1 VVKAGWLFGFSW
13 LNIPPS
19 SYFSCTFS
27 DHSWR
32 HQSITLAVLGWPIR
46 RPVAKNWRDSKRCGG
61 ESDKYLVAMSYE
73 LVEATA
79 DSDWREYHSVRR
91 RVLFER
97 RGLTNYDETNADE
110 YNAANHPLLLKLDGR
125 AIGTVRLD
133 DFGNGAGAVRLVA
146 IAPDLQRRGHGRVL
160 SDYVESYARRLGIK
174 ILYVNAV
181 LEAVGYYEK
190 LGWKPD
196 VWNEAEL
203 VGIAS
208 GCRQMSKPLTL
219 P

>member
-1 VVKAGWLFGFSW
+1 VRR
-13 LNIPPS
+13 
-19 SYFSCTFS
+19 
-27 DHSWR
+27 WR
-32 HQSITLAVLGWPIR
+32 SPC
-46 RPVAKNWRDSKRCGG
+46 VAKPKAAAKKWWNSKCHDGK
-61 ESDKYLVAMSYE
+61 SDKYLVAMNYE
-73 LVEATA
+73 LVEVTA
-79 DSDWREYHSVRR
+79 NSDWREYHSVRR
-91 RVLFER
+91 RVLFEL
-97 RGLTNYDETNADE
+97 RGLMNYDETNTDE
-110 YNAANHPLLLKLDGR
+110 YKAANHPLLLKLDGR

-146 IAPDLQRRGHGRVL
+146 IEPDLQRRGHGRVL
-160 SDYVESYARRLGIK
+160 ADYVESYARRLGIK
-174 ILYVNAV
+174 ILYVNAA

-208 GCRQMSKPLTL
+208 DCRQMSKRLAL